1 MTMTIQI
8 DKNIPMPVRA
18 VNKPRVEKYSELRL
32 LEVGDS
38 FMVPIGATALANHT
52 RRIGKELGRKF
63 LVRSVIDTNG
73 VVRGSRVW
81 RKA

>member
-8 DKNIPMPVRA
+8 DKNIPIPARA
-18 VNKPRVEKYSELRL
+18 VNKPRAEKYSELRV

-38 FMVPIGATALANHT
+38 FMVPIGVTALSNHT
-52 RRIGKELGRKF
+52 RRVGKETGRKF
-63 LVRSVIDTNG
+63 
-73 VVRGSRVW
+73 VVRPEGNGSRVW